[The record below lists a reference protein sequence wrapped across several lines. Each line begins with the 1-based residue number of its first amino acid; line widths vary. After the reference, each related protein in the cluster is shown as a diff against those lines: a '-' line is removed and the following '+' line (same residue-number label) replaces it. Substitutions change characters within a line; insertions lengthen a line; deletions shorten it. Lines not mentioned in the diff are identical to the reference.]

1 MVTKVCFVG
10 DGFTRKPP
18 KYERFIRPM
27 VRSPHS
33 FSRCFHRGDRFLITL
48 ILFTVPTVGLAFQKG
63 SRHTPRAEGHLL
75 PPHPRREEEP
85 LLAPLH
91 LPGRH
96 HQRNSGGGQCQRA
109 GFGHTR
115 RKSHLGWGK
124 KKKSPG
130 STVKLSFVKLRQSQY
145 WDELLKKT
153 ICILWKLCGDSFT
166 AVTFQVNTLRWRIT
180 RRTTAASTLSCWFK
194 TLTFLYWLCLVT
206 VKYHTNHHWEHQQP
220 VGIVGPVGKLT
231 SAARGST
238 TVFVR
243 EGRPEEIKASGG
255 YLCLLWC
262 E

>member
-1 MVTKVCFVG
+1 MSASWVWSHKEEKSSG
-10 DGFTRKPP
+10 
-18 KYERFIRPM
+18 
-27 VRSPHS
+27 VR
-33 FSRCFHRGDRFLITL
+33 
-48 ILFTVPTVGLAFQKG
+48 
-63 SRHTPRAEGHLL
+63 
-75 PPHPRREEEP
+75 
-85 LLAPLH
+85 
-91 LPGRH
+91 
-96 HQRNSGGGQCQRA
+96 
-109 GFGHTR
+109 
-115 RKSHLGWGK
+115 
-124 KKKSPG
+124 
-130 STVKLSFVKLRQSQY
+130 
-145 WDELLKKT
+145 KKT
-153 ICILWKLCGDSFT
+153 NTGLDSEIVFRQTATISILRWVVKKNNRHSVKTVCCDLFT
-166 AVTFQVNTLRWRIT
+166 AVTFQGNTLRWRIT

>member
-33 FSRCFHRGDRFLITL
+33 FSRYFHRGDRFLITL
-48 ILFTVPTVGLAFQKG
+48 FLFTVPTVGLAFQKG

-124 KKKSPG
+124 KKTTGLDSEIVFRQTATISILRWVVKKNNQHSVK
-130 STVKLSFVKLRQSQY
+130 TV
-145 WDELLKKT
+145 
-153 ICILWKLCGDSFT
+153 CGDSFT
-166 AVTFQVNTLRWRIT
+166 VVTFQVNTLRWRIT

-206 VKYHTNHHWEHQQP
+206 VK
-220 VGIVGPVGKLT
+220 
-231 SAARGST
+231 
-238 TVFVR
+238 
-243 EGRPEEIKASGG
+243 
-255 YLCLLWC
+255 
-262 E
+262 